1 MKIVFIGEA
10 ISGFGGMETV
20 IRNVI
25 HTLRTPPFSAEC
37 KIFFFCRNNSMDKNW
52 LNNIDDHYSIS
63 NIKLSALR
71 RAKHIRALSDWLTRE
86 QPDAVIAIDPLSC
99 LYASRARK
107 KSNNHFTLFSWP
119 HFSLEHKK
127 HAQYITCADYHL
139 AISSGIRQQMI
150 SRGVPEKN
158 IHVIYNP
165 TDKTSTVIP
174 GPAQGAVPT
183 FIYVGRLKF
192 EGQKRVKDLL
202 DGFSRV
208 PGRWKLHIIGDGSDA
223 GQCKAYAQELC
234 IDGRISWHGWQAEPW
249 KIVQDEIGQVT
260 ALLLTSSFEG
270 FPMTLLEAMARGIP
284 CISAD
289 CVSGPGDIILP
300 GVNGYLYPP
309 GDLGELS
316 ALISAMISGE
326 KALDHA
332 VIPASIEPF
341 YAESYYHRLNDILC
355 AYSHTPTLSP
365 REREK
370 SRTRLTTVME

>member
-25 HTLRTPPFSAEC
+25 QTLRAEPFSAQC
-37 KIFFFCRNNSMDKNW
+37 KIFFSCRKNDMDEKW
-52 LNNIDDHYSIS
+52 LESIDAHYSIS
-63 NIKLSALR
+63 NIKLPSLR
-71 RAKHIRALSDWLTRE
+71 RARHIRALSAWLAHE
-86 QPDAVIAIDPLSC
+86 QPDVVIAIDPLSC
-99 LYASRARK
+99 LYASKARK
-107 KSNNHFTLFSWP
+107 KMNGQFTIFSWP
-119 HFSLEHKK
+119 HFSLDHKK
-127 HAQYITCADYHL
+127 HAEYITCADYHL

-150 SRGVPEKN
+150 KRGVAEKN

-165 TDKTSTVIP
+165 TDKTSVVIP
-174 GPAQGAVPT
+174 AQDKDDIPT

-208 PGRWKLHIIGDGSDA
+208 PGRWKLHIIGDGSDSER
-223 GQCKAYAQELC
+223 CKTYAQDLC
-234 IDGRISWHGWQAEPW
+234 ISNRIRWHGWQAQPW
-249 KIVQDEIGQVT
+249 KVVQEEIGQVT

-289 CVSGPGDIILP
+289 CVSGPGDIIIP

-309 GDLGELS
+309 GELGKLS
-316 ALISAMISGE
+316 ALISAMINGE
-326 KALDHA
+326 KTLDHA
-332 VIPASIEPF
+332 TIPASIEPF
-341 YAESYYHRLNDILC
+341 YAENYFRRLHDIL
-355 AYSHTPTLSP
+355 YSHAPHSSLSYDESKKKP
-365 REREK
+365 AP
-370 SRTRLTTVME
+370 LTTAFN